1 MEVKIGVAEGTRE
14 LTLNSGQSQE
24 EVEKLVSDALAT
36 ADGHLRID
44 DDKGRR
50 YIVPASKVAY
60 IEIGAP
66 ETHRVGFG
74 VG

>member
-1 MEVKIGVAEGTRE
+1 MEVKVGVEGSRE

-24 EVEKLVSDALAT
+24 EVEKLVSEALGSGE
-36 ADGHLRID
+36 GHLRID
-44 DDKGRR
+44 DEKGTR
-50 YIVPASKVAY
+50 YIVPSAKITYV
-60 IEIGAP
+60 EIGAS